1 MFFRVRR
8 LIQRF
13 IRCITTELGVRIY
26 RVNARIASSTL
37 PKFANTPKDL
47 VIELPRRIRNPQCIF
62 LGDSVQLGPGTFLNA
77 VTHYPGFSIKNLEK
91 DYKTQEFKPKIS
103 IGNRVTATGNLTI
116 GAVREVTIED
126 DVLLASNVTILA
138 NSHGYENPDEP
149 YRYQPLS
156 RIAPVLIK
164 RGCWIGDNVVVLPG
178 ATIGEMTII
187 GANSVVTKSIPDRC
201 IAVGA
206 PARIS
211 KMWDRANRKWVVYRD
226 AD

>member
-1 MFFRVRR
+1 
-8 LIQRF
+8 L
-13 IRCITTELGVRIY
+13 
-26 RVNARIASSTL
+26 
-37 PKFANTPKDL
+37 
-47 VIELPRRIRNPQCIF
+47 
-62 LGDSVQLGPGTFLNA
+62 
-77 VTHYPGFSIKNLEK
+77 K

-211 KMWDRANRKWVVYRD
+211 KMWDRANQKWVVYRD

>member
-1 MFFRVRR
+1 MFFQFRRLVRR
-8 LIQRF
+8 IGRN
-13 IRCITTELGVRIY
+13 TAAELGILIHQM
-26 RVNARIASSTL
+26 NARIASRTL
-37 PKFANTPKDL
+37 PKFGNTPKDL
-47 VIELPRRIRNPQCIF
+47 VLDLPRRIHNPQCIF
-62 LGDSVQLGPGTFLNA
+62 LGDNVRLGPGTLLNA
-77 VTHYPGFSIKNLEK
+77 VTHYPSVSTKHPETHHK
-91 DYKTQEFKPKIS
+91 VQEFNPKIT

-116 GAVREVTIED
+116 GSVKEVTIED
-126 DVLLASNVTILA
+126 DVLLASNVTILD

-149 YRYQPLS
+149 YKYQPLW

-201 IAVGA
+201 IAVGT

-211 KMWDRANRKWVVYRD
+211 KKWDRATRQWVAYRD
-226 AD
+226 TD